1 MNNSKIQQ
9 LSKKTIE
16 LLEATKKEMTKYA
29 IERKKLFEYFANKN
43 DVEKWEKYIEEK
55 EKLINRNNNKYDK

>member
-29 IERKKLFEYFANKN
+29 IERKKLFKYFANKN
-43 DVEKWEKYIEEK
+43 DVEKWEKYIVEIEE
-55 EKLINRNNNKYDK
+55 LINRNNNKYDK

>member
-43 DVEKWEKYIEEK
+43 DVEKWEKYIVEIEE
-55 EKLINRNNNKYDK
+55 LINRNNNKYDK